1 MSSLFRPE
9 VLEARR
15 DAWLGKVQDV
25 QPIPIRI
32 IAILSLVF
40 AIAIAIYV
48 YFGGYTRRVHT
59 IGSMMPPTGL
69 VTVGARANGV
79 IITRNAIEGKH
90 VKKGDVLFVV
100 NLDDQSRVGP
110 TQSRINETLIQQK
123 KILQDQLTIRERDAP
138 LEKQNLQNQIT
149 TLTKQYTKIT
159 NQIQQDNEI
168 LPLIKKSL
176 DMVERAKKQ
185 SLATN
190 VEYQNQLYSYAQLLS
205 SHAQFLQSQTTV
217 EGQIIDNI
225 SKLKRYENT
234 LEHDLNE
241 IRKQIIEVD
250 QHIVEGEGKEKNLIV
265 APSDGVL
272 TAVRGYVGQQVSTGV
287 PLVTLLPE
295 GYQLEAELYVPSS
308 AIGFIRIGEPVVLRY
323 SAFPYQKFGLY
334 DGKVSEVTSTP
345 VTSSVSGKEAGGGQS
360 SSAPASSGGKQSE
373 ENSMYR
379 IRVKP
384 NLPYVMVY
392 NPQKKLKEP
401 HYLEAGMAVEADIA
415 IDHRRLYQW
424 MFQPVIEIKNTVR
437 NVLGSPRQ

>member
-1 MSSLFRPE
+1 MIKPNWYYRFETGLLMSSLFRPE

-32 IAILSLVF
+32 IAILSVVF

-250 QHIVEGEGKEKNLIV
+250 QHIVEGE
-265 APSDGVL
+265 
-272 TAVRGYVGQQVSTGV
+272 
-287 PLVTLLPE
+287 
-295 GYQLEAELYVPSS
+295 
-308 AIGFIRIGEPVVLRY
+308 
-323 SAFPYQKFGLY
+323 
-334 DGKVSEVTSTP
+334 
-345 VTSSVSGKEAGGGQS
+345 
-360 SSAPASSGGKQSE
+360 
-373 ENSMYR
+373 
-379 IRVKP
+379 
-384 NLPYVMVY
+384 
-392 NPQKKLKEP
+392 
-401 HYLEAGMAVEADIA
+401 
-415 IDHRRLYQW
+415 
-424 MFQPVIEIKNTVR
+424 
-437 NVLGSPRQ
+437 